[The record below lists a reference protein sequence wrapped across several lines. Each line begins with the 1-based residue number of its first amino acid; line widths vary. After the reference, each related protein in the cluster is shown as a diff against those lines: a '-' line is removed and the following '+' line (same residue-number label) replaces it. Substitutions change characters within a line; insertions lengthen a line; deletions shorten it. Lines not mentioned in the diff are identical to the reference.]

1 MLILTRKT
9 GESIMIGDA
18 IEIQVV
24 ELKGDQV
31 KIGINAPKNVKVY
44 RKEVYDA
51 IQKEN
56 AAAAQAPPAL
66 PSLEAMLKKKEK

>member
-1 MLILTRKT
+1 MLILTRKS
-9 GESIMIGDA
+9 GESIMIGDT
-18 IEIQVV
+18 IEVQVV

-31 KIGINAPKNVKVY
+31 KLGISAPANVKLY

-56 AAAAQAPPAL
+56 TEAAKSSIAAL
-66 PSLEAMLKKKEK
+66 PSLDQMLKKK

>member
-9 GESIMIGDA
+9 GESIMIGDTV
-18 IEIQVV
+18 EVQVL

-31 KIGINAPKNVKVY
+31 KIGISAPANVKLY
-44 RKEVYDA
+44 RKEVYAA

-56 AAAAQAPPAL
+56 TMAAASSAEL
-66 PSLEAMLKKKEK
+66 PILDQMLKKK